1 MTTTMN
7 DQQTSNNLTGL
18 DVTALVIYFILLIGA
33 GFYSM
38 FKYNRSTVKGY
49 FLANRQMPWLCI
61 GASLFASNIGA
72 EHFIG
77 LASSGAAKGI
87 SVGAFEIN
95 SIAIIQLLG
104 WVFLPVFI
112 ATGVSTLPEYMSRRF
127 GGQRIRIYIACLY
140 LLLYILTK
148 ISVNIYA
155 ASLFINYAFHWN
167 IYLSVLFVL
176 FLTAICTVSGGLASV
191 MYTDTLQAVI
201 MILGGFVLMVLSYKE
216 IGGIS
221 EFHRRYINAMPS
233 VVTDDQVG
241 NMTNIWSNQTSVLN
255 TCGKPT
261 DKSFQLLRGISDPDM
276 PWLGF
281 LLGHTPNTIWYW
293 CSDQMMVQRVLAAKT
308 ISHAR
313 GGTLLAGYLKILPL
327 FMIIIPGMISRAL
340 YPDTVACNQPSV
352 CESICHSKRSC
363 TNIAYPTL
371 ILKILPTGFKGIM
384 LAVMLAALISGLT
397 SIFNSASTI
406 FTVDIYPN
414 IFSYRRKKITNREL
428 MIVGRLFV
436 VLMTAVG
443 IAWIPIVIQMQG
455 SELYIYMQQVI
466 GFLAPPIAC
475 IYILAVLWTRTNE
488 QGAFAGLM
496 VGFVFGVIRMVLEFS
511 KHGPLCGEI
520 DKRFWF
526 IRNIN
531 FMYYALFLFW
541 LTFFTCV
548 IVSLCTPPPTKEQL
562 HRTTF
567 WTRYQKADMEFIK
580 MKENN
585 NYGAST
591 LTQSFKYNDVA
602 PSSTI
607 NCNKIGTEVEQLQ
620 PEIFLPPTSPLGSGT
635 LLISRDGD
643 DDVDSIHIRTARTS
657 TTDVEYRIAGNKPSI
672 DSRLSIPKNSI
683 NQDDET
689 KGCDI
694 LILLNSCWSWFCG
707 LDDTSLID
715 ETHDSLQANGNY
727 DHHQRKIENGDI
739 NEEHDSMLQY
749 SQERPAIKWFLNANL
764 IVLIIIEISLFIVF
778 SLPMEYSFWRN

>member
-1 MTTTMN
+1 MPEQET
-7 DQQTSNNLTGL
+7 DHRLTGI
-18 DVTALVIYFILLIGA
+18 DVTVLVIYFILLIGA

-49 FLANRQMPWLCI
+49 FLANRQMPWICI

-87 SVGAFEIN
+87 SVGAFELNAIG
-95 SIAIIQLLG
+95 IIQLLG
-104 WVFLPVFI
+104 WVFLPVFV

-127 GGQRIRIYIACLY
+127 GGQRIRVYIACLY

-176 FLTAICTVSGGLASV
+176 TMTALCTVSGGLASV
-191 MYTDTLQAVI
+191 MYTDTIQAVI
-201 MILGGFVLMVLSYKE
+201 MIFGGFFLMILSYKE
-216 IGGIS
+216 IGGIP
-221 EFHRRYINAMPS
+221 ELYRRYLNAMPS
-233 VVTDDQVG
+233 VNVEG
-241 NMTNIWSNQTSVLN
+241 NFTSIWSNQTSLVS

-261 DKSFQLLRGISDPDM
+261 MKSFQMLRSVSDPDM

-281 LLGHTPNTIWYW
+281 FLGHTPNTIWYW
-293 CSDQMMVQRVLAAKT
+293 CSDQMMVQRVLAAQT

-327 FMIIIPGMISRAL
+327 FMIIIPGMISRTL
-340 YPDTVACNQPSV
+340 YPNTVACNQPST

-371 ILKILPTGFKGIM
+371 ILNILPTGFKGVM

-414 IFSYRRKKITNREL
+414 ICSYRRRKITNREL

-436 VLMTAVG
+436 LLMTAIG
-443 IAWIPIVIQMQG
+443 IGWIPIVIQMQG

-475 IYILAVLWTRTNE
+475 IYLLAVLWTRANE
-488 QGAFAGLM
+488 RGAFAGLM
-496 VGFVFGVIRMVLEFS
+496 VGFVFGVLRMVLEFA
-511 KHGPLCGEI
+511 KQPPLCGEA
-520 DKRFWF
+520 DTRFWF
-526 IRNIN
+526 IRKVN

-548 IVSLCTPPPTKEQL
+548 IVSLCTQPPTEEQL
-562 HRTTF
+562 CRTTF
-567 WTRYQKADMEFIK
+567 WTRHQNVDLELMH
-580 MKENN
+580 MKNKTDH
-585 NYGAST
+585 GAST
-591 LTQSFKYNDVA
+591 RSHSFKDNEIN
-602 PSSTI
+602 PS
-607 NCNKIGTEVEQLQ
+607 NAAHYNKISNGIEQLQ
-620 PEIFLPPTSPLGSGT
+620 PEIFLPKSSPFGPGT
-635 LLISRDGD
+635 LLISRDGE
-643 DDVDSIHIRTARTS
+643 DDVNSIRVNTTQTS
-657 TTDVEYRIAGNKPSI
+657 LTDGEYRNTNIKPPIHS
-672 DSRLSIPKNSI
+672 
-683 NQDDET
+683 ET
-689 KGCDI
+689 FSEVKELRGCDI
-694 LILLNSCWSWFCG
+694 LVLLKSCWSWFCG
-707 LDDTSLID
+707 LDDNDGVHNELADADGIHSNRRTLNQDLNEGRESL
-715 ETHDSLQANGNY
+715 LQ
-727 DHHQRKIENGDI
+727 H
-739 NEEHDSMLQY
+739 
-749 SQERPAIKWFLNANL
+749 SQERPLIKWILNINLVFLFL
-764 IVLIIIEISLFIVF
+764 VEIFLFIVF
-778 SLPMEYSFWRN
+778 SLPVKYTFWRS

>member
-233 VVTDDQVG
+233 VVIDDQVG
-241 NMTNIWSNQTSVLN
+241 NMTSVWSNQTSVLN

-591 LTQSFKYNDVA
+591 LTQSFKHNDVA

-643 DDVDSIHIRTARTS
+643 DDVDSIHIRTTRTS
-657 TTDVEYRIAGNKPSI
+657 TTDVEYRTAGNKPSI

-749 SQERPAIKWFLNANL
+749 SQERPAIKWLLNANL